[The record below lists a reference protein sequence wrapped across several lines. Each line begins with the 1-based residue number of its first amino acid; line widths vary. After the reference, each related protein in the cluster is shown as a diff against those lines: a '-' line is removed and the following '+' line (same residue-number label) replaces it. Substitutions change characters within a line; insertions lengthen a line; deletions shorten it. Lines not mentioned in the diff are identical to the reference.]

1 MRGNDQRGG
10 DWLALLV
17 GQALAMKVPKQSHG
31 RLIQTQAVPDLVV
44 KW

>member
-1 MRGNDQRGG
+1 
-10 DWLALLV
+10 
-17 GQALAMKVPKQSHG
+17 MKVPKQSHG